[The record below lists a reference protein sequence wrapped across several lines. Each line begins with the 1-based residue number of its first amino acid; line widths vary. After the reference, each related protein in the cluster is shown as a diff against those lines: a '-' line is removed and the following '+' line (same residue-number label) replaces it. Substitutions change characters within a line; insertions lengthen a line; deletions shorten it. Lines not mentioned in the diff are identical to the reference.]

1 VDVQARLRER
11 SEIAH
16 PENVLLTGGRSL
28 GDVDREDHE
37 RHESHDD
44 RDDRLE
50 HVEQVDLD
58 APGADAEPFERPI
71 DRFRR
76 STVGSVLAAGMLG
89 LRDVLEPQKKEEAAI
104 VSEAPTRPDD
114 QRVRLLLDP
123 EHPERSVVILR
134 KPAD

>member
-1 VDVQARLRER
+1 M
-11 SEIAH
+11 
-16 PENVLLTGGRSL
+16 
-28 GDVDREDHE
+28 DHE
-37 RHESHDD
+37 HDD
-44 RDDRLE
+44 HVEPDERVE

-58 APGADAEPFERPI
+58 APGAGDEAFERPV

-76 STVGSVLAAGMLG
+76 SAVGSVLAAGMLG
-89 LRDVLEPQKKEEAAI
+89 LAEVLEPSKKEEAAI

-134 KPAD
+134 PPRD